1 MNDSLHQ
8 IQTGFKCAVEALKGS
23 LQGIVDHAAS
33 TMTGRR
39 RLLSTEGSPNVG
51 AYAVVKDNEGK
62 IQPILTKFCSMVK
75 GFVDPVRPLSSSAH
89 TVRGAAVRHAS
100 CRLFFDEQLVLYNFT
115 PNSPAW
121 QAAVYFLPGDML
133 RT

>member
-23 LQGIVDHAAS
+23 LQGIVDHAAR
-33 TMTGRR
+33 TGRR
-39 RLLSTEGSPNVG
+39 RLLSTEGSHNVG

-75 GFVDPVRPLSSSAH
+75 GFVDPVRP
-89 TVRGAAVRHAS
+89 
-100 CRLFFDEQLVLYNFT
+100 FE
-115 PNSPAW
+115 
-121 QAAVYFLPGDML
+121 
-133 RT
+133 